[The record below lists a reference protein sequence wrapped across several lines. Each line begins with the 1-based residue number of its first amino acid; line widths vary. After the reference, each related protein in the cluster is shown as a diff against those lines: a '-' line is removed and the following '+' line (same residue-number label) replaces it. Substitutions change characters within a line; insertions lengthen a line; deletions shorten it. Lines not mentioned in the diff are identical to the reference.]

1 MVSLPLRLLTLEA
14 TLKPGVAWPPHCV
27 EPPSKDG
34 PRRGAG
40 NLFCYVRQ
48 CSILIFTLRMEAPA
62 LPSAASKAGTGFLR
76 SPVSPG
82 LGEFCCKL
90 SKISKHSPL
99 IRLVKESD
107 SRIKVV
113 PRAPANH
120 ASLPNRCSWAHGRR
134 GHAWPTLGRAAGT
147 DAKAAGGD
155 VQLQT
160 AWAPKAKRCR
170 LWTYAPVMLMD
181 LYPSKCSLFHV
192 PCTKPLE
199 SRMCPII

>member
-1 MVSLPLRLLTLEA
+1 MEGLAVVSLPLRLLTLEA

-27 EPPSKDG
+27 ELPSKDG

-48 CSILIFTLRMEAPA
+48 CSILIFTLRMEVPA

-99 IRLVKESD
+99 IRLVKERFVNQSGPTCSCK
-107 SRIKVV
+107 SRKSSK
-113 PRAPANH
+113 
-120 ASLPNRCSWAHGRR
+120 SLLVG
-134 GHAWPTLGRAAGT
+134 
-147 DAKAAGGD
+147 
-155 VQLQT
+155 
-160 AWAPKAKRCR
+160 AWAQGPCLANFRSSCR
-170 LWTYAPVMLMD
+170 
-181 LYPSKCSLFHV
+181 H
-192 PCTKPLE
+192 
-199 SRMCPII
+199 